1 MDKRPF
7 TCCFTGHRILPAGQE
22 EEIWR
27 RVYACLEPL
36 LEEGVRY
43 FGVGGALGFD
53 TLVAEKLLA
62 LRESHTQIRIILIKH
77 SETIL
82 VVEDDAQIR
91 NFITYTLKQEGFP
104 CLTAGTAQNA
114 LTQLVSGQI
123 DLVLLDLGLPDF
135 DGMEVIK
142 KVREWSEVPIIVV
155 SARDQD
161 NEKASALDNGAD
173 DYLTKPFSAT
183 ELMARI
189 RVALRH
195 SYKAV
200 GNKAQTVFTVG
211 GLSIDL
217 ERHQVSLDGENL
229 HVTPM
234 EYNLLALFF
243 KNIGKVLTTQ
253 YIINEIYGPG
263 YGNDTQA
270 LRALM
275 AALRRK
281 IEKSPAKPRYI
292 LTEIGVGYR
301 LVDE

>member
-1 MDKRPF
+1 M
-7 TCCFTGHRILPAGQE
+7 
-22 EEIWR
+22 
-27 RVYACLEPL
+27 
-36 LEEGVRY
+36 
-43 FGVGGALGFD
+43 
-53 TLVAEKLLA
+53 
-62 LRESHTQIRIILIKH
+62 IKH

-155 SARDQD
+155 SARDQ
-161 NEKASALDNGAD
+161 D

>member
-1 MDKRPF
+1 M
-7 TCCFTGHRILPAGQE
+7 T
-22 EEIWR
+22 
-27 RVYACLEPL
+27 
-36 LEEGVRY
+36 
-43 FGVGGALGFD
+43 
-53 TLVAEKLLA
+53 
-62 LRESHTQIRIILIKH
+62 KH
-77 SETIL
+77 NETIL
-82 VVEDDAQIR
+82 VVEDDTQIR
-91 NFITYTLKQEGFP
+91 NFISYSLKQEGFH
-104 CLTAGTAQNA
+104 CFTAGTAQNA
-114 LTQLVSGQI
+114 MSQLVSGQI

-135 DGMEVIK
+135 DGMEVIR
-142 KVREWSEVPIIVV
+142 KVREWSEIPIIVV

-161 NEKASALDNGAD
+161 NEKVSALDIGAD

-195 SYKAV
+195 SYQSA
-200 GNKAQTVFTVG
+200 GNKEQTVFTVG

-217 ERHQVSLDGENL
+217 EKHQVSLDGEKI
-229 HVTPM
+229 HITPM

-243 KNIGKVLTTQ
+243 KNIGKVLTSQ
-253 YIINEIYGPG
+253 YIINEIYGTG
-263 YGNDTQA
+263 YGSDTQA

-292 LTEIGVGYR
+292 LSEIGVGYR